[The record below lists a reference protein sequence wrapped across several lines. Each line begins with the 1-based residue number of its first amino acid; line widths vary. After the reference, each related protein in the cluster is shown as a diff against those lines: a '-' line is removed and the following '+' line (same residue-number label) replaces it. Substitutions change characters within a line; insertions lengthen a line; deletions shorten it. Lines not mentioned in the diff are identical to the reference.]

1 MGTLA
6 PEVKRLTLSQR
17 LNGKNGHQS
26 CLPVRVFAFFGD
38 VSRSKRCSAMSRN
51 MYIFYPGDSHMKG
64 AGMLVGNFE
73 KLQKETNLGV
83 GQPFL
88 IPERGHFATRDH
100 FVTIFFC

>member
-1 MGTLA
+1 M
-6 PEVKRLTLSQR
+6 
-17 LNGKNGHQS
+17 GKNGHQS
-26 CLPVRVFAFFGD
+26 CLPVRVFAFFCD